1 MSTEDPRDESP
12 AEVVETTALLHE
24 HALEIRRAGD
34 HNVIRILSPDGR
46 PGVSITL
53 TAQGITLD
61 VSGGD
66 LTLKTTGALA
76 IDADTVSLHGRNGVA
91 IESGGDAAI
100 RAAGDIQSEGRS
112 QEIKARLGSVS
123 VKANDDVKLNG
134 ERIKLNA

>member
-1 MSTEDPRDESP
+1 MSTEDERDGIQ

-53 TAQGITLD
+53 TAKGITLD
-61 VSGGD
+61 VTGGD
-66 LTLKTTGALA
+66 LAIKTSGALA
-76 IDADTVSLHGRNGVA
+76 IDADTVSLRGRNGVA
-91 IESGGDAAI
+91 IESGGDASI
-100 RAAGDIQSEGRS
+100 HAAGDVKSEGRT